1 MYKNYFIL
9 QVLGYPLADSCEFMG
24 VFLVSIIT
32 LPIFSWIFAIMV
44 IPYIALVYLLQIL
57 YLFVTSKM
65 VSLQKPLME
74 ISSKVAVES
83 INNISLVKSMGIS
96 ALMESLY
103 KHRLS
108 RLNR

>member
-9 QVLGYPLADSCEFMG
+9 QVLGYPLADSFEF
-24 VFLVSIIT
+24 VALFLVSIIS
-32 LPIFSWIFAIMV
+32 LPIFSWILAIIV
-44 IPYIALVYLLQIL
+44 IPYIASVYLLQIL

-65 VSLQKPLME
+65 AYLQKPLME